1 VVAEDAV
8 LPYVPLGCV
17 AVSKIRRELVELF
30 PLQLIFAVAALTV
43 NRLNVAGTSVL
54 NIPVPLTV
62 ILLEDKAVAFPTTK
76 VPAEIEVV
84 PV

>member
-1 VVAEDAV
+1 MAV
-8 LPYVPLGCV
+8 P
-17 AVSKIRRELVELF
+17 STSRELVELF
-30 PLQLIFAVAALTV
+30 PLQFTFAVVALTV

-62 ILLEDKAVAFPTTK
+62 IILDDNAVAFPTTK